1 MDGLKQHLANTSV
14 KINYA
19 EGSKLWSND
28 ASGFDAAIDA
38 AKSSD
43 AVVVMVGTWSLDQT
57 LLWTPGTNATTGEHV
72 DVSDLGLVGAQLRLV
87 QAVQAVGKPTIV
99 VLVSGKPVAEPW
111 IQQRE
116 FYLPF
121 HPFLVRSADG
131 FSIDADAVIQQ
142 FYPGEL
148 GGIALAEVLFGDVNP
163 SGEKYD
169 YTPKSDVYQK
179 K

>member
-1 MDGLKQHLANTSV
+1 MNGVSPLDGLKEHLADSSV

-19 EGSKLWSND
+19 EGCKLWSND
-28 ASGFDAAIDA
+28 ASGSDAAIDA

-111 IQQRE
+111 IQE
-116 FYLPF
+116 
-121 HPFLVRSADG
+121 S
-131 FSIDADAVIQQ
+131 
-142 FYPGEL
+142 E
-148 GGIALAEVLFGDVNP
+148 
-163 SGEKYD
+163 
-169 YTPKSDVYQK
+169 
-179 K
+179 